1 MLNEELLR
9 KWQPI
14 LEHPD
19 LPEIQDSHKRVV
31 TAALLENTEI
41 ALREQAA
48 FAPQS
53 LLEAAPANAMGA
65 SSSTASAGS
74 IDIYDP
80 VLISLVRRA
89 MPNLVAYDIMG
100 VQPMTGPTGLIFAM
114 RSRYTNQ
121 TSTETFYNEVNTAFS
136 VDKDDHANTA
146 IGDAAQNLGDSIADG
161 YLNTSA
167 SNLELY
173 NFMSGMTTTQS
184 ERLGDGAANAIP
196 EMAFSIEKIAV
207 TALSRAL
214 KAEYTMELAQDL
226 KAIHGLDAETELAN
240 ILSTEILAEINRE
253 LVRTVGTIA
262 KVGAQEGTTTACL
275 LYTSPSPRD

>member
-74 IDIYDP
+74 VDIY
-80 VLISLVRRA
+80 
-89 MPNLVAYDIMG
+89 
-100 VQPMTGPTGLIFAM
+100 
-114 RSRYTNQ
+114 
-121 TSTETFYNEVNTAFS
+121 
-136 VDKDDHANTA
+136 
-146 IGDAAQNLGDSIADG
+146 
-161 YLNTSA
+161 
-167 SNLELY
+167 
-173 NFMSGMTTTQS
+173 
-184 ERLGDGAANAIP
+184 
-196 EMAFSIEKIAV
+196 
-207 TALSRAL
+207 
-214 KAEYTMELAQDL
+214 
-226 KAIHGLDAETELAN
+226 
-240 ILSTEILAEINRE
+240 
-253 LVRTVGTIA
+253 
-262 KVGAQEGTTTACL
+262 
-275 LYTSPSPRD
+275 YTSP